1 MISLLAVAS
10 TAALAVYTVWKVPTS
25 FGFDDWDPLATRT
38 LGSASDWLR
47 PHFDHP
53 TIVITVIYRVLFHFF
68 GLVSLPFQLVA
79 IVLHVAACLLMA
91 VLLRRSGVR
100 DAIVLA
106 ATVALLFLG
115 TAYQN
120 ITYAFGM
127 SYGGALAFG
136 FLAVVLLDH
145 DGPYDRRNVLALVA
159 GLTALGCSN
168 VGITT
173 TVFATIVLLLRRRFR
188 DALAH
193 TGPLGALYVMWWV
206 TQPHSNTGFAGVDA
220 IGRFLRAHGWST
232 LRAIGQLPITPFVV
246 GALGLGGLWVAGR
259 QSRSP
264 APAAAPDPSDPRT
277 LDGVVAVAAAA
288 SAVFFAVSTAATRVL
303 SPAWQVVWPASR
315 YTGVLV
321 FLLMPTIALG
331 GEWLARRSRVAGV
344 LVVALLVASVPGNL
358 RSLRDTG
365 RSAAPTSTGLDHYFL
380 AAPRLPAARTLDPA
394 LQVLPDLAPGLTLG
408 WLRGALADGR
418 LPAPPALSPA
428 VVSTYTLL
436 VIAEQVA
443 PDQGSVADCRH
454 ITQPTLVT
462 VSTPRAVTV
471 INGSATVRLV
481 WEGTASSPARWLSA
495 AYAPNVHRL
504 LFAPVSLLVE
514 PDNPTGAFDICL
526 GVGT

>member
-10 TAALAVYTVWKVPTS
+10 AAAIAVYTVWRVPTA

-47 PHFDHP
+47 PHYDHP
-53 TIVITVIYRVLFHFF
+53 AIVLTVIYRVLFHFF

-100 DAIVLA
+100 EAIVLA
-106 ATVALLFLG
+106 STVTLLFLG

-136 FLAVVLLDH
+136 FLAVILLDH
-145 DGPYDRRNVLALVA
+145 EGPYDRRNILALAA
-159 GLTALGCSN
+159 GLTALGWSN
-168 VGITT
+168 VGITM
-173 TVFATIVLLLRRRFR
+173 TVFATLVLLLRRRFR

-193 TGPLGALYVMWWV
+193 TGPLAALFVVWWV
-206 TQPHSNTGFAGVDA
+206 TQPHSSTGFASVDA
-220 IGRFLRAHGWST
+220 VGRFLRAHTWST
-232 LRAIGQLPITPFVV
+232 LSAVGRLPITPFLV
-246 GALGLGGLWVAGR
+246 GALCLWGLWVAGR
-259 QSRSP
+259 HTRSTSP
-264 APAAAPDPSDPRT
+264 EATPDPSDPPT
-277 LDGVVAVAAAA
+277 INGVVALAASA

-303 SPAWQVVWPASR
+303 VPGWQVLWPASR

-321 FLLMPTIALG
+321 FLLMPAIALG
-331 GEWLARRSRVAGV
+331 GEWLSSRSKVAGT
-344 LVVALLVASVPGNL
+344 LVVVLLIASVPSNV

-365 RSAAPTSTGLDHYFL
+365 RSTAPTSTGLDHYFL

-408 WLRGALADGR
+408 WLRGVLAQGR
-418 LPAPPALSPA
+418 LPAPPELSPA
-428 VVSTYTLL
+428 VISTYTLL
-436 VIAEQVA
+436 LTAEAVT
-443 PDQGSVADCRH
+443 PDQGVIADCRH

-462 VSTPRAVTV
+462 VSSPRAVTV

-481 WEGTASSPARWLSA
+481 WEGAASSPARWLSA
-495 AYAPNVHRL
+495 AYVPNVHRL
-504 LFAPVSLLVE
+504 LLAPVELLVE
-514 PDNPTGAFDICL
+514 PDDPTGAFDICL
-526 GVGT
+526 GVAT